1 MPDITAGFPAEPAV
15 FLPSCFRRRDL
26 DRPAPCRY
34 SPLRGPIAQ
43 LVEPPAHNRQ
53 VPGSRPGGPT
63 TQASCGQQ
71 ERAGRFFCAQHGSP
85 YDCCRGK
92 RKPRSTDARAHARL
106 PTGYGMRLFEDFCF
120 PFEGFLF
127 FRLARRAAAPPGTV
141 FCQPWNRPG
150 MGKPREQGVICAE
163 KRPPQAGENLCPSPR
178 DPPRAGNKQP
188 CPDSIRRP
196 QNDRTDEDGG
206 DPPGNDRAIRVYS
219 MSGRF
224 QGWPQCGRKNKKRL
238 SLACGITS

>member
-1 MPDITAGFPAEPAV
+1 MPDTTAGFPAGPAV
-15 FLPSCFRRRDL
+15 FSPSCFRRRDL

-71 ERAGRFFCAQHGSP
+71 ERAGRFFCAQHDSP

-106 PTGYGMRLFEDFCF
+106 PTGYGMRIFKDFCF
-120 PFEGFLF
+120 SAWPDMP
-127 FRLARRAAAPPGTV
+127 APPGTV

-150 MGKPREQGVICAE
+150 MGKYLRGKTA
-163 KRPPQAGENLCPSPR
+163 PQAGGNLCPPAARSATGRQQTAVPR
-178 DPPRAGNKQP
+178 QQPAPR
-188 CPDSIRRP
+188 
-196 QNDRTDEDGG
+196 RTISGAI
-206 DPPGNDRAIRVYS
+206 PGVFS
-219 MSGRF
+219 SGLF
-224 QGWPQCGRKNKKRL
+224 QGWSQCRRKNKKRL
-238 SLACGITS
+238 SHACGITS

>member
-1 MPDITAGFPAEPAV
+1 MPDITAGFPVEPAV

-71 ERAGRFFCAQHGSP
+71 ERAGRFFCAQHTSIFPIRTAAGENASHAAP
-85 YDCCRGK
+85 MPAPMPVCRQGTGCASL
-92 RKPRSTDARAHARL
+92 RISVFRL
-106 PTGYGMRLFEDFCF
+106 KDFCF
-120 PFEGFLF
+120 SAWPDMP
-127 FRLARRAAAPPGTV
+127 APPGTV

-150 MGKPREQGVICAE
+150 MGKPREQGVICAG
-163 KRPPQAGENLCPSPR
+163 KRPS
-178 DPPRAGNKQP
+178 
-188 CPDSIRRP
+188 SRREP
-196 QNDRTDEDGG
+196 LPLAARSTT
-206 DPPGNDRAIRVYS
+206 
-219 MSGRF
+219 GR
-224 QGWPQCGRKNKKRL
+224 
-238 SLACGITS
+238 